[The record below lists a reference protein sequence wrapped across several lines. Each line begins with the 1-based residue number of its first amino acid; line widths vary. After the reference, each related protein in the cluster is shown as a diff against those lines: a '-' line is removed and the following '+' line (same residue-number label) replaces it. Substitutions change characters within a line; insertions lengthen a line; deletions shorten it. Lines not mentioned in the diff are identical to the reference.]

1 MPRKR
6 TDQHP
11 KPVTRAE
18 FDALVARVEVLEE
31 IEVVTTQYLT
41 RMAKVH
47 LAKAKGGKRKGKRHA
62 P

>member
-6 TDQHP
+6 TP
-11 KPVTRAE
+11 KRPKSVTRAE
-18 FDALVARVEVLEE
+18 FDALVARVKRLEE

-41 RMAKVH
+41 RMAKLH
-47 LAKAKGGKRKGKRHA
+47 LAKAKGGKRKGKRSA

>member
-1 MPRKR
+1 MPRDSKR
-6 TDQHP
+6 TG
-11 KPVTRAE
+11 PVTRAE